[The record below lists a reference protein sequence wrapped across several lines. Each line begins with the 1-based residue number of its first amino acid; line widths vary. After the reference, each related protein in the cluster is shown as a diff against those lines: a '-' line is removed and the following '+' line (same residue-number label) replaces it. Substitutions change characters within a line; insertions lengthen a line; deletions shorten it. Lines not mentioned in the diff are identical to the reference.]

1 MDPERLER
9 TIRFANQLARKD
21 RPLPLLRRG
30 DGGTQYSDLIES
42 VEYLLLESHRRRKLI
57 LPELRAFNNQSIGVF
72 SDYSGEGPGRYAVYS
87 VLVCGF
93 NMRTSFEQHAR
104 EARARFGLG
113 DKEIAYK
120 DLRMGQMR
128 RALPDFLAAADELPG
143 FLCTVAV
150 DKRIRSVFGNEQNTL
165 EKLVTVL
172 EGARLGKHKPAVAEK
187 LLRVVHL
194 AAYLTALLGSE
205 GQKLFW
211 MTDHDQI
218 CPNQEQ
224 HMKLL
229 EALASVL
236 PLYQKQGVHFDHI
249 GGALPFAERS
259 TEMND
264 LLSLPDLASGALCDY
279 LSKREVTPPE
289 SILVKPGADS
299 VMLWL
304 ARAGIGLKKFC
315 CFLRKREDQLIE
327 RAALEFTPVNPEP
340 RVFIPIYD

>member
-1 MDPERLER
+1 
-9 TIRFANQLARKD
+9 
-21 RPLPLLRRG
+21 
-30 DGGTQYSDLIES
+30 
-42 VEYLLLESHRRRKLI
+42 
-57 LPELRAFNNQSIGVF
+57 
-72 SDYSGEGPGRYAVYS
+72 
-87 VLVCGF
+87 
-93 NMRTSFEQHAR
+93 
-104 EARARFGLG
+104 
-113 DKEIAYK
+113 
-120 DLRMGQMR
+120 
-128 RALPDFLAAADELPG
+128 
-143 FLCTVAV
+143 V